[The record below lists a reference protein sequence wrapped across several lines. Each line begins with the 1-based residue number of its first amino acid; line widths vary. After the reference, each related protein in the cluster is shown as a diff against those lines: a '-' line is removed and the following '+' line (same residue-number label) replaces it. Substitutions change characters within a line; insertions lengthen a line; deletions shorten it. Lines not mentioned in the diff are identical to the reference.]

1 MAGSFA
7 YSLVWL
13 VGTSFFQPAPGPTV
27 SVDGSGRRSF
37 DPDTAQVR
45 WRVYASGKTY
55 KSALGK
61 LDSCRGVLKKRLAD
75 LEEPRPAHRFGPSL
89 DHASSEDKAGM
100 QARIMA
106 MAMGQGNDDKKP
118 GDKIRLAFQVTLEWT
133 LDGDTLQARQRQ
145 VDLIRDQLRELEV
158 LDAPDRPDDEEEEEE
173 EEEKDAEGSQVEGQ
187 GHELGPVRSPPLRI
201 EDGPTFSFSRRL
213 TEAEAGAVA
222 RLAFEQ
228 AERRAARL
236 ATAAGRSLGPL
247 VTVSGGVGSRG
258 LAAGLEKQQM
268 AIVNMFGG
276 GRPSFDDEDRAETEL
291 VSDTLRPIRFTV
303 DMSATFELN

>member
-13 VGTSFFQPAPGPTV
+13 VGTSFFPPASGPTV

-75 LEEPRPAHRFGPSL
+75 IEEPRPAHRFGPSL

-106 MAMGQGNDDKKP
+106 MAMGQGNDDKRP

-145 VDLIRDQLRELEV
+145 VDLIRDQLR
-158 LDAPDRPDDEEEEEE
+158 
-173 EEEKDAEGSQVEGQ
+173 
-187 GHELGPVRSPPLRI
+187 
-201 EDGPTFSFSRRL
+201 
-213 TEAEAGAVA
+213 
-222 RLAFEQ
+222 
-228 AERRAARL
+228 
-236 ATAAGRSLGPL
+236 
-247 VTVSGGVGSRG
+247 
-258 LAAGLEKQQM
+258 
-268 AIVNMFGG
+268 
-276 GRPSFDDEDRAETEL
+276 
-291 VSDTLRPIRFTV
+291 
-303 DMSATFELN
+303 